1 MTPTSLD
8 KLRIKLFADGANR
21 EAVLALY
28 ADPRIQGITTNPTLM
43 AKAGIKDYEAFFRN
57 LLETVTEKP
66 LSIEVFADEFDEMEV
81 QARMVATWGDNVFVK
96 IPITNTKAQSA
107 VALVKK
113 LAGDGIKLNITA
125 ITLPAQVA
133 DLVSS
138 LNPEVPSVIS
148 IFAGRIA
155 DTGRDPVPLMK
166 EVLDLAS
173 GLGKA
178 EVLWASVREVLNIVQ
193 AEESG
198 CHIVTVPLDLLTKAF
213 AWFDKPLDTVSL
225 ETVEMFYQDAA
236 RSGYR
241 LTPV

>member
-1 MTPTSLD
+1 LISTSLD
-8 KLRIKLFADGANR
+8 KFRIKLFADGANR

-57 LLETVTEKP
+57 LLESVTDKP
-66 LSIEVFADEFDEMEV
+66 LSIEVFADDFDEMEV

-96 IPITNTKAQSA
+96 IPITNTRAQSA
-107 VALVKK
+107 VGLVKK
-113 LAGDGIKLNITA
+113 LAGDGIKLNVTA

-148 IFAGRIA
+148 IFAGRVA
-155 DTGRDPVPLMK
+155 DTGRDPLPLMK
-166 EVLDLAS
+166 EVLELAS

-213 AWFDKPLDTVSL
+213 AWFDKPLDVVSL
-225 ETVEMFYQDAA
+225 ETVEMFYQDAT

-241 LTPV
+241 VTAV